1 MSRDTQT
8 RRKLTRERIIKTAIR
23 LADELGAEKLSMRV
37 LAGALG
43 VEAMSLY
50 NHISNKEDLLDAVV
64 DKIFSMIE
72 RPSASDNWKTSMTQR
87 ATSMHATFRRHPWA
101 VALTLSRL
109 APGPNNLSL
118 IEASLET
125 LCADGFNHLQAF
137 YALCVMDSYIY
148 GFHVMEQN
156 TPFAP
161 GDVSSVASHFLARVD
176 PAMFPHLNAL
186 ASVLSDG
193 RHNDL
198 DEFRFGFDLL
208 VSSIDQQPRLGN
220 HK

>member
-1 MSRDTQT
+1 MNKDTQT
-8 RRKLTRERIIKTAIR
+8 RRKLTRERIVKTAIR
-23 LADELGAEKLSMRV
+23 LADELGAEKLSMRA

-50 NHISNKEDLLDAVV
+50 NHVANKEDLLDAVV

-72 RPSASDNWKTSMTQR
+72 RPSASRDWKAAMTQR
-87 ATSMHATFRRHPWA
+87 ATSMHATFRRHPWS

-125 LCADGFNHLQAF
+125 LCADGFSDLQAF

-176 PAMFPHLNAL
+176 PEAFPRLGAL
-186 ASVLSDG
+186 ASVLADG
-193 RHNDL
+193 GHNEV
-198 DEFRFGFDLL
+198 DEFRLGFDLL
-208 VSSIDQQPRLGN
+208 VSSIDQQPRLG
-220 HK
+220 KDK

>member
-1 MSRDTQT
+1 MSKPTQP
-8 RRKLTRERIIKTAIR
+8 RRGLTRERIVKTAIK
-23 LADELGAEKLSMRV
+23 LADKLGADKLSMRA
-37 LAGALG
+37 LASELG

-50 NHISNKEDLLDAVV
+50 NHVSSKEDLLDAVV

-72 RPSASDNWKTSMTQR
+72 RPTASGDWKVSMTQR
-87 ATSMHATFRRHPWA
+87 ATSMHAAFRRHPWS

-125 LCADGFNHLQAF
+125 LCTDGFNHLQAF

-161 GDVSSVASHFLARVD
+161 GDVSSVATHFLTRVD
-176 PAMFPHLNAL
+176 PEVFPHLNAL
-186 ASVLSDG
+186 AAVLVDG
-193 RHNDL
+193 RHNDV

-208 VSSIDQQPRLGN
+208 VSSIDQQPRLG
-220 HK
+220 KDK

>member
-1 MSRDTQT
+1 MSKHTQP
-8 RRKLTRERIIKTAIR
+8 RRGLTRERIVKTAIK
-23 LADELGAEKLSMRV
+23 LADELGADKLSMRA
-37 LAGALG
+37 LAGELG

-50 NHISNKEDLLDAVV
+50 NYVSSKEDLLDAVV

-72 RPSASDNWKTSMTQR
+72 RPTASGDWKVSMTQR
-87 ATSMHATFRRHPWA
+87 ATSMHAAFRRHPWS

-161 GDVSSVASHFLARVD
+161 GDVSSVATHFLARVD
-176 PAMFPHLNAL
+176 PAVFPHLNAL
-186 ASVLSDG
+186 AAVLADG
-193 RHNDL
+193 RHNDV

-208 VSSIDQQPRLGN
+208 VSAIDQQPRLGKN
-220 HK
+220 K